1 MREKTSDGRTGGEDR
16 AGFKRSFGG
25 PWALSRENSLW
36 ARGMNLTRAPLK
48 SPLKDL
54 NLIAILCCMD
64 LSISK

>member
-54 NLIAILCCMD
+54 RGL
-64 LSISK
+64 